1 MLTALREGSEGFMLA
16 WKKISRAV
24 NLNLIAVIN
33 QIDFSWPQRINLD
46 VVVDCHWSM
55 TPFVIILRIFRNIV
69 ESWLLDYSFFADIA
83 PEIRASKV
91 ETSFGQSG
99 SCKRKPFS
107 SKTIWSR
114 STLPAHCL
122 KSRLFWKTQYS
133 VDSFSLIFPLFE
145 DDSGK
150 RKG

>member
-16 WKKISRAV
+16 RKKDLKSCEPQSCCCDKPNKFQLTSKNEFGRSR
-24 NLNLIAVIN
+24 
-33 QIDFSWPQRINLD
+33 R
-46 VVVDCHWSM
+46 

-99 SCKRKPFS
+99 PCKRKHFS
-107 SKTIWSR
+107 SKTIW

-122 KSRLFWKTQYS
+122 KSR
-133 VDSFSLIFPLFE
+133 
-145 DDSGK
+145 
-150 RKG
+150 